1 MDKKKRLRCHEA
13 ALALLWMLLCMQSM
27 AATASQSPPAAPVN
41 ILFIGNSF
49 DFASGSA
56 VHYYRAG
63 TVTDLND
70 EGIGGVPALF
80 KSFTV
85 QAGLAYEVALETEPG
100 VGLDW
105 HLKHKLAVIG
115 QRPWDIVIMHGYSTL
130 DQAKP
135 GDPALLIATVGQMSQ
150 ALHSRNP
157 KVDIRLI
164 ATWPRA
170 DQVYQ
175 PKGAWYGKSVESMA
189 HDLRVGYDQAAAATP
204 GISTVIPVGEAWI
217 RAMHEGIADANPF
230 DGIDGG
236 KLNLWTFDSY
246 HASSYGYYLDALML
260 FGSVTG
266 HDPRS
271 LGQNEC
277 SGFELGLSTTQVG
290 ALEQVAFEQLDA
302 AGAVK
307 TGAPKPGAPEKPGR
321 CGSEGTARAQ

>member
-1 MDKKKRLRCHEA
+1 MDSKKKLRRLGPSS
-13 ALALLWMLLCMQSM
+13 ALLCVLLCVLSM
-27 AATASQSPPAAPVN
+27 AVSASESPPAAPLR

-56 VHYYRAG
+56 VHYYRAD

-135 GDPALLIATVGQMSQ
+135 GDPTLLIATVGQMSQ
-150 ALHSRNP
+150 TLHSRNP

-170 DQVYQ
+170 DQVYDR
-175 PKGAWYGKSVESMA
+175 KGAWYGKSVESMA
-189 HDLRVGYDQAAAATP
+189 HDLRAGYDQAAAATP

-217 RAMHEGIADANPF
+217 RAMHEGIADPNPF
-230 DGIDGG
+230 DGIDAG
-236 KLNLWTFDSY
+236 KLDLWTFDSY

-266 HDPRS
+266 RDPRS
-271 LGQNEC
+271 LGSNEC
-277 SGFELGLSTTQVG
+277 SGFELGLSTAQVG
-290 ALEQVAFEQLDA
+290 ALEQVAFEQLSA
-302 AGAVK
+302 SGAVK
-307 TGAPKPGAPEKPGR
+307 TGTPMPGAQEKPGP
-321 CGSEGTARAQ
+321 CGRPH